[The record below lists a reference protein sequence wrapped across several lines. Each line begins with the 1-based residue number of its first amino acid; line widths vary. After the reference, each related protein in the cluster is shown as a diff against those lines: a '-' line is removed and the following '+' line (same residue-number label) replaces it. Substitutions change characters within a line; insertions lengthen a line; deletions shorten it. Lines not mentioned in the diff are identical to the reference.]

1 MNALTTL
8 LLVLASIN
16 AAFAFAPLTSS
27 SLVAKAK
34 VHRNVNTYLNADK
47 ETDERLSQT
56 FNGYTVKQRLRE
68 EVESPFRKVRLLFFA
83 SSCGSALTAL
93 YFSSLSALKAYMG
106 GYSDAIPLDEALT
119 SCAINISGAI
129 VCGLLAYREYKAGE
143 QNLERIARG
152 GKLAKLGVTPASDE
166 KIVIPL
172 AEYRRKARVLICAGG
187 KDYIERICRSL
198 NADQLADT
206 NNLPENLKMVELIVV
221 PVVLS
226 GEADEK
232 LTVGDTKSCWR
243 STLPSENDRNFDSS
257 RSDGVVSFPWGN
269 GPWTEYLQ
277 SEIETAKSQGFDV
290 LENGI
295 TLLVKKNGKILRRA
309 TGMPRWGDLLGTM
322 EVMDGSKFGMPGDS
336 EKYGGP

>member
-1 MNALTTL
+1 MNFLSSL
-8 LLVLASIN
+8 LFITVFIN
-16 AAFAFAPLTSS
+16 AAYAFAPVTSPS
-27 SLVAKAK
+27 VLAKVN
-34 VHRNVNTYLNADK
+34 VHRNINSFLNADK

-106 GYSDAIPLDEALT
+106 GYSDAMPLDEALT

-152 GKLAKLGVTPASDE
+152 GKLAKLGVTPANDE
-166 KIVIPL
+166 KAVIPL
-172 AEYRRKARVLICAGG
+172 ADYRRKARVLICAGG
-187 KDYIERICRSL
+187 KDYIERVCKSL

-206 NNLPENLKMVELIVV
+206 NNIPENLKMADLIVV
-221 PVVLS
+221 PVLLTGDVNQKLS
-226 GEADEK
+226 A
-232 LTVGDTKSCWR
+232 GDSKSCWR
-243 STLPSENDRNFDSS
+243 STVPSENDRNFDSS
-257 RSDGVVSFPWGN
+257 RSDGVVSFPWGS

-295 TLLVKKNGKILRRA
+295 TLLVKQNGKILRRA
-309 TGMPRWGDLLGTM
+309 TGMPRWGDLTIL
-322 EVMDGSKFGMPGDS
+322 
-336 EKYGGP
+336 